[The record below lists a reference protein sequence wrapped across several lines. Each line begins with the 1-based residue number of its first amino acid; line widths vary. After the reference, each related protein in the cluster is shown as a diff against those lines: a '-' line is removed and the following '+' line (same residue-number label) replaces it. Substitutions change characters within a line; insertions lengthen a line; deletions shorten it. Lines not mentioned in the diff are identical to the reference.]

1 MYYFAYGSNMNLDR
15 LQNRLGYT
23 PEFQKGT
30 LDNYELI
37 FNLTNKRIPGSAYAN
52 IQQKANS
59 SVEGILYSITDAD
72 LKKLDLY
79 EAFPK
84 HYLKIQVLVK
94 NSHDLVNATTYV
106 GNKDLL
112 QDNLMPT
119 RDYLNFLLNPAAE
132 LSPEYFKKLSQYKTL
147 D

>member
-1 MYYFAYGSNMNLDR
+1 MYYFAYGSNMNLLR

-23 PEFQKGT
+23 PKYQKGV
-30 LDNYELI
+30 LDDYELI

-52 IQQKANS
+52 IRKKAQS
-59 SVEGILYSITDAD
+59 KVEGILYSISEEDF
-72 LKKLDLY
+72 KKLDLY

-84 HYLKIQVLVK
+84 HYIKIQVLVK
-94 NSHDLVNATTYV
+94 NSHAVVNATTYI

-112 QDNLMPT
+112 ENNLKPT
-119 RDYLNFLLNPAAE
+119 REYINYLLNPAVE
-132 LSPEYFKKLSQYKTL
+132 LSPEYYKKLSGYKTL